1 MHIAVKCVVIRQGNF
16 QVIVP
21 SFLFQKAENE
31 NEERKKQEEALR
43 QAEIMMQNQKNKV
56 KTLPSIET
64 AWSYT
69 NDSDVYDDEEDD
81 DDTSSGGS
89 DSS

>member
-1 MHIAVKCVVIRQGNF
+1 MCSDNARELSSHRSLV
-16 QVIVP
+16 
-21 SFLFQKAENE
+21 SFQKAENE